1 MQNGDYYNQEHPEQ
15 KKENLKKNHFRAPTK
30 MIIKFWRSKR
40 RLIRHVIDALSL
52 ILILILI
59 LINNYLYMYMYSKK
73 NTA

>member
-1 MQNGDYYNQEHPEQ
+1 MQNGDYYNLEHPEQ
-15 KKENLKKNHFRAPTK
+15 KKENLKKNHFRGVTK
-30 MIIKFWRSKR
+30 TIIKFWRSKR

-59 LINNYLYMYMYSKK
+59 NNYLYMYSKQ

>member
-1 MQNGDYYNQEHPEQ
+1 MQNGGYYNLEHPEQ
-15 KKENLKKNHFRAPTK
+15 KKENLKKHHFREVTK
-30 MIIKFWRSKR
+30 TIIKFWRSKR

-59 LINNYLYMYMYSKK
+59 NNYLYMYSKQ